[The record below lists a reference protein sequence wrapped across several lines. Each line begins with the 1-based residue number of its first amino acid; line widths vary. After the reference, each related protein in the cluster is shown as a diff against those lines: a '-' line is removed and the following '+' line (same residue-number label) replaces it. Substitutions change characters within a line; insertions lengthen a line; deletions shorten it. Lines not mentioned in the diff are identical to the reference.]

1 MTEGVRTQEDSILAR
16 LCEKHGVSLELAQEL
31 LSIEREYQ
39 TSERRRGIYDRLE
52 EAIEGSLSGGKDV
65 E

>member
-1 MTEGVRTQEDSILAR
+1 MTEAVRGQEDSILAR

-31 LSIEREYQ
+31 LSIEHEYR
-39 TSERRRGIYDRLE
+39 TSERRHGIYDRLQ
-52 EAIEGSLSGGKDV
+52 EAIEDSLSGGEDG

>member
-1 MTEGVRTQEDSILAR
+1 MTEAVRSQEGSILPR
-16 LCEKHGVSLELAQEL
+16 LCEKHGISLELAQEL

-39 TSERRRGIYDRLE
+39 TSERRHGIYDRLQ
-52 EAIEGSLSGGKDV
+52 EAIEDSLSRGEDV